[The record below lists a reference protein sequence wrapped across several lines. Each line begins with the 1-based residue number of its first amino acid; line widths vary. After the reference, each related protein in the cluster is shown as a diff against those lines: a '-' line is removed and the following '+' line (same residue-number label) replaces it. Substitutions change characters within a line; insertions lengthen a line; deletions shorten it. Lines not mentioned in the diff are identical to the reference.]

1 MTTLRLIHNAAMAD
15 HSDIETLNSKVQA
28 SASSGLV
35 VQGYCT
41 QIMQQPA
48 FVIPNTDTLTN
59 FPDING
65 NLTIARGNA
74 SYYLNTVQP
83 MIIGVISETRGYSQ
97 QFKGFQPLIIQR
109 LEDWKNGSIQG
120 RTDALALINQLK
132 NDVDLKT
139 ASAKQVSDEIDQ
151 FRIKLNGDISNF
163 NTAITQAT
171 TLIQGTEGDGG
182 ALAALNDQL
191 SQLDRQIAGASAGI
205 ALSGLTIV
213 GGSLLIA
220 TGAIATLF
228 TAGTSTPMVVA
239 GVAVVVAGGAGLT
252 ASSVVLA
259 NLLSTKST
267 LLQQQQQLR
276 DSVTFLTGLK
286 SSLNP
291 LNQLAQ
297 DASNEVNNMYNAW
310 QFLGQNLGQVST
322 SLENAETFSQL
333 PITVEAYLNTAY
345 GQWDAVDQSIETI
358 ENQMTGVTVE
368 TPTDANG
375 NPVQLTETLDNLQQA
390 A

>member
-1 MTTLRLIHNAAMAD
+1 MTTLRLIHNAATAD
-15 HSDIETLNSKVQA
+15 SSDIQDLNSKVQA

-41 QIMQQPA
+41 QIMQQPS
-48 FVIPNTDTLTN
+48 FVIPNTDTLKN

-83 MIIGVISETRGYSQ
+83 MIIGVISETRAYSQ

-109 LEDWKNGSIQG
+109 LDDWKNGSTQG

-139 ASAKQVSDEIDQ
+139 ASAKKVADEIGN
-151 FRIKLNGDISNF
+151 FRTKLNGDISNF

-171 TLIQGTEGDGG
+171 TLIQGTDGDGG
-182 ALAALNDQL
+182 ALASLNDQL
-191 SQLDRQIAGASAGI
+191 SDLDGKIAGASVGV
-205 ALSGLTIV
+205 ALSGLTII
-213 GGSLLIA
+213 GGGLLIA
-220 TGAIATLF
+220 TGAIATF
-228 TAGTSTPMVVA
+228 ITAGTSAPMVAA
-239 GVAVVVAGGAGLT
+239 GVAIVVVGAAGLT
-252 ASSVVLA
+252 ASSIVLA
-259 NLLSTKST
+259 NLISTKSN
-267 LLQQQQQLR
+267 LLQQKQQLK

-286 SSLNP
+286 SSLDP
-291 LNQLAQ
+291 LNNLAQ
-297 DASNEVNNMYNAW
+297 NASNEVNNMYNAW
-310 QFLGQNLGQVST
+310 TFLGKNLGQVSS
-322 SLENAETFSQL
+322 SLENADKYSQL
-333 PITVEAYLNTAY
+333 PITVQAYLNTAY

-358 ENQMTGVTVE
+358 QNQMTGVTVE
-368 TPTDANG
+368 TPKDANG
-375 NPVQLTETLDNLQQA
+375 NPVSLTDTLNKLPKA